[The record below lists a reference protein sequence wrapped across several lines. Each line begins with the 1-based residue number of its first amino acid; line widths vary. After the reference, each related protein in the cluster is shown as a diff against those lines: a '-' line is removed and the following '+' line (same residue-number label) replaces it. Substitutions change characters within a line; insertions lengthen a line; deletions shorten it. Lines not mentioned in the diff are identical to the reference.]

1 MSNEAPSDADG
12 KALQCAFLILVTGG
26 RDFEDRD
33 AVYTALDKLHAK
45 HPNITVLHGGATGA
59 DALAQDW
66 AASRERPCIG
76 VPARWDEFGT
86 AAGPRRNTILLHYL
100 PHGVVAFAGGDGT
113 ADMCAKAEAAGLKV
127 WRP

>member
-33 AVYTALDKLHAK
+33 AVYAALDKLHAK

-59 DALAQDW
+59 DAFAQDW
-66 AASRERPCIG
+66 AVSHERPYIG
-76 VPARWDEFGT
+76 VPARWDALGPS
-86 AAGPRRNTILLHYL
+86 AGPRRNAQMLFYL
-100 PHGVVAFAGGDGT
+100 PHGVVAFPGGAGT